1 VGKERG
7 GYPPASLAWGMW
19 GVGAA
24 LYMVTFY
31 QRVAPAVLTREL
43 SQAFELSGAAL
54 GNLSAFYFYSYV
66 AVQIPTG
73 MLADRLGPRK
83 LLATGAAV
91 TALGILLFALAP
103 SLAMANFGRLLIGG
117 FSGVAFVC
125 MLKLASHWMPPS
137 RFAFA
142 TGAALFIGMM
152 GATLAG
158 APLRALADAFGW
170 RQVMTVSA
178 GLTALVAIAAWFLVR
193 DDPVERGYRS
203 HTLHETAGAGHGSAL
218 AGLREVLGH
227 RNTLLLFFIPGAMSS
242 AILSFA
248 GLWGVPFLVSQYAMT
263 TTQAATLASV
273 MLVAWSVSSL
283 ACGPLSERIGRRRPL
298 YQGGLVVM
306 LLLWSVLVYVPGLS
320 TVLLTALLVAIGVS
334 GGVFVL
340 TFVFSKESVPPR
352 LAGTVSGIANM
363 GVMFGGLLTQPLMGW
378 VLDRRWAG
386 AMAEGVRVY
395 DLAAWQAALSVVL
408 VWGALSLVLLAFTRE
423 TFCRQSA

>member
-1 VGKERG
+1 MGKERG

-19 GVGAA
+19 GLGAA

-43 SQAFELSGAAL
+43 SQTFQLTGAAL

-103 SLAMANFGRLLIGG
+103 SLAVANAGRLLIGG

-142 TGAALFIGMM
+142 TGVALFIGMM

-170 RQVMTVSA
+170 RPVMTVSA
-178 GLTALVAIAAWFLVR
+178 ALTAMVAIAAWLLVR

-203 HTLHETAGAGHGSAL
+203 HTLHETAGVGHGSAL
-218 AGLREVLGH
+218 AGLREVLGY
-227 RNTLLLFFIPGAMSS
+227 RNTVLLFFIPGAMSS

-263 TTQAATLASV
+263 TTQAATLTSA

-283 ACGPLSERIGRRRPL
+283 AYGPLSERIGRRKPL
-298 YQGGLVVM
+298 YQGGLAVM
-306 LLLWSVLVYVPGLS
+306 LLLWPVLVFVPGLS
-320 TVLLTALLVAIGVS
+320 TALLAVLLMAIGVS

-340 TFVFSKESVPPR
+340 NFVFSKESVPPR

-363 GVMFGGLLTQPLMGW
+363 GVMFGGLVTQPLMGW

-386 AMAEGVRVY
+386 AMADGVRVY

-408 VWGALSLVLLAFTRE
+408 AWGAVSLVLLALTRE
-423 TFCRQSA
+423 THCRQSA

>member
-1 VGKERG
+1 
-7 GYPPASLAWGMW
+7 
-19 GVGAA
+19 
-24 LYMVTFY
+24 
-31 QRVAPAVLTREL
+31 
-43 SQAFELSGAAL
+43 
-54 GNLSAFYFYSYV
+54 
-66 AVQIPTG
+66 
-73 MLADRLGPRK
+73 
-83 LLATGAAV
+83 
-91 TALGILLFALAP
+91 
-103 SLAMANFGRLLIGG
+103 
-117 FSGVAFVC
+117 
-125 MLKLASHWMPPS
+125 
-137 RFAFA
+137 
-142 TGAALFIGMM
+142 
-152 GATLAG
+152 
-158 APLRALADAFGW
+158 
-170 RQVMTVSA
+170 
-178 GLTALVAIAAWFLVR
+178 VR
-193 DDPVERGYRS
+193 DDPVEHGYRS